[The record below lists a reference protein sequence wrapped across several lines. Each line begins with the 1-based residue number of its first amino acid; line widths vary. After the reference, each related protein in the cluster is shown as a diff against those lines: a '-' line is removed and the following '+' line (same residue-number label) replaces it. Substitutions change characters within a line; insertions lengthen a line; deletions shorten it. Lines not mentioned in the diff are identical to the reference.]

1 MRDPS
6 WAKTDDSGYDV
17 DAFDAT
23 QINTA
28 ADVTVLGIDAGT
40 TGQPSLKSY
49 IERLDS
55 GKKMNP
61 CFGEQAPSKYDDL
74 WTCTGRGKASVYAL
88 TAKVRATELKA
99 TYGEAAVAAVVA
111 AASVSNADDVGH
123 PHPLTL
129 RGSKSFHDRCPN
141 IFLSKK
147 KAEKKRMSRLAVGI
161 QKWRVKG

>member
-61 CFGEQAPSKYDDL
+61 CFGEQAPSKYDDP
-74 WTCTGRGKASVYAL
+74 WRTRQKRASDSKGARDGAEGDIRRGGSGRGS
-88 TAKVRATELKA
+88 
-99 TYGEAAVAAVVA
+99 
-111 AASVSNADDVGH
+111 
-123 PHPLTL
+123 
-129 RGSKSFHDRCPN
+129 GS
-141 IFLSKK
+141 SK
-147 KAEKKRMSRLAVGI
+147 RL
-161 QKWRVKG
+161 

>member
-129 RGSKSFHDRCPN
+129 WGVKSLLMTGVQ
-141 IFLSKK
+141 IFFCQKKLKK
-147 KAEKKRMSRLAVGI
+147 KKLSRGAVGI

>member
-1 MRDPS
+1 
-6 WAKTDDSGYDV
+6 
-17 DAFDAT
+17 
-23 QINTA
+23 
-28 ADVTVLGIDAGT
+28 
-40 TGQPSLKSY
+40 
-49 IERLDS
+49 
-55 GKKMNP
+55 MNP

-129 RGSKSFHDRCPN
+129 WGVKSLLMTGVQIFFCQKKELGFFFFVSRGSWDP
-141 IFLSKK
+141 
-147 KAEKKRMSRLAVGI
+147 EMEG
-161 QKWRVKG
+161 

>member
-49 IERLDS
+49 IERLDAS
-55 GKKMNP
+55 VSRH
-61 CFGEQAPSKYDDL
+61 QAS
-74 WTCTGRGKASVYAL
+74 TTIRGGRGKSERL
-88 TAKVRATELKA
+88 TAKGRATELKA
-99 TYGEAAVAAVVA
+99 TYGE
-111 AASVSNADDVGH
+111 
-123 PHPLTL
+123 
-129 RGSKSFHDRCPN
+129 CP
-141 IFLSKK
+141 
-147 KAEKKRMSRLAVGI
+147 R
-161 QKWRVKG
+161 